1 MEEFDIKPVRKKRR
15 ELIGVCILLFFAL
28 VVAFFTMNYFT
39 GFIKISLPLT
49 FIDFTPLPVQKHDY
63 VTSYLSAHTKMTILR
78 ELTVF
83 LEEKRVTV
91 ARIEKTLEALERDR
105 EKFLVSMEQKE
116 KVFHENIAIVD
127 DPQLIEGLKRL
138 IQLKKDREKFDK
150 EMHRRIGVYLSI
162 YDKRSEELEKK
173 KQNILMEITELQQL
187 AGELN
192 KEKSF
197 QISGENRGVFVS
209 EVKRDLYQRF
219 LFYIEHGAY
228 NRALE
233 QLDLLLSLEW
243 NSEDMEQLGIVRGL
257 LSVLTDYQVEL
268 NALEDAALL
277 DELKLSYLA
286 EEYDISL
293 SHVNM
298 LEKKEYL
305 SPLLTQLRETL
316 DRNITAEGIVMN
328 EIEVKSRLKELSKKA
343 DNFEKREEYGKAV
356 SIYEDLLILNLPS
369 YDREFLI
376 QKVHSL
382 MIPAI
387 KKEIKRRDNT
397 DAIKYLEDARKLYRQ
412 GRNNE
417 AAEVYVKLVK
427 NCPNSDYIEEAVSH
441 ILRITEE

>member
-1 MEEFDIKPVRKKRR
+1 MEEIDIKPVRKKRR
-15 ELIGVCILLFFAL
+15 ELIGVCTLLFFAL
-28 VVAFFTMNYFT
+28 AVAFFTVNYLT
-39 GFIKISLPLT
+39 GFIKISLPLS
-49 FIDFTPLPVQKHDY
+49 FIDFTPFHVQKPDS
-63 VTSYLSAHTKMTILR
+63 VTSYLSGHTKTAILR
-78 ELTVF
+78 ELTAL

-91 ARIEKTLEALERDR
+91 SRIEKKLEALERDR
-105 EKFLVSMEQKE
+105 EKFLVSMEQQE

-127 DPQLIEGLKRL
+127 DPQLLDGLKSL
-138 IQLKKDREKFDK
+138 IQLKKDRQHFDK

-162 YDKRSEELEKK
+162 YDKRSEELEKI

-187 AGELN
+187 EGKLK

-197 QISGENRGVFVS
+197 QISGENGGVFVS

-219 LFYIEHGAY
+219 LFCVEHGVY
-228 NRALE
+228 HRALE
-233 QLDLLLSLEW
+233 QLDLLLGLEW
-243 NSEDMEQLGIVRGL
+243 NRADMEQLGIVRGL

-268 NALEDAALL
+268 KALEDAALL
-277 DELKLSYLA
+277 DELKLSFLA

-293 SHVNM
+293 SHVNK
-298 LEKKEYL
+298 LEKKGYL
-305 SPLLTQLRETL
+305 SPLLMQLRETL
-316 DRNITAEGIVMN
+316 NRNITAEGVVMN
-328 EIEVKSRLKELSKKA
+328 EIEVKSRLKDLSKKA
-343 DNFEKREEYGKAV
+343 EDFEKQEEYGKAV

-376 QKVHSL
+376 QKLHSL

-397 DAIKYLEDARKLYRQ
+397 EAIKYLENARKLYRE

-417 AAEVYVKLVK
+417 AAEVYVELVK

-441 ILRITEE
+441 MLRITEE